1 MIRTGFASRDITAPV
16 GAVIP
21 GSFVKRVNSGVL
33 HPLQVS
39 AAVIDN
45 GSRAVAL
52 VGVDALFV
60 PGDLIRLALDRI
72 ESRTDL
78 KRDQVLIG
86 ASHTHCGGPIFEGLA
101 SQADPVYVASVA
113 EAIASAVVEAHES
126 MEESEI
132 GIGSGREPGISF
144 NRRFLMT
151 DGTEI
156 THPGKP
162 GTEHHQEIVA
172 VAGPIDPAVDVLA
185 VRNARGEVTGI
196 VVCFACHSTVVG
208 GELQTPDYAHYLR
221 THLRSHFGDGLPVV
235 FLLGACGDVTQV
247 DNMSEGSESG
257 AGHAEMMGRRLA
269 AAARRAVDLVDWL
282 GEAAI
287 ESSVITETLSI
298 RELPDADA
306 ERPPFGLGSAPE
318 YEPVYAQE
326 RTAVAEMRRANPAV
340 ETPIQALRIGPL
352 GIVTNGSEFF
362 CEYGLRIKR
371 ASPFAFTWV
380 VSLANDYVGYVPTA
394 QAFIS
399 GGYEPRTARSSFL
412 AIDAGQKI
420 VVSSLGMLEEVWDG
434 ECPENDPILSLR
446 GLGKEIRSDEDA
458 NAYVDRLRKEWG

>member
-1 MIRTGFASRDITAPV
+1 MIRAGFASRDITAPV
-16 GAVIP
+16 GAEIP
-21 GSFVKRVNSGVL
+21 GSFVRRVNQGVL
-33 HPLQVS
+33 HPLEVS
-39 AAVIDN
+39 ACVVDN
-45 GSRAVAL
+45 GQGAVAL

-60 PGDLIRLALDRI
+60 PGDLVRLALDRI

-86 ASHTHCGGPIFEGLA
+86 ASHTHCGGPVFDGLA
-101 SQADPVYVASVA
+101 SRADPAYVESVG
-113 EAIASAVVEAHES
+113 EAIASAVVEAQAHL
-126 MEESEI
+126 EESEI
-132 GIGSGREPGISF
+132 GIGLGQLVGISF

-162 GTEHHQEIVA
+162 GTVHHDEIVA
-172 VAGPIDPAVDVLA
+172 VAGPIDPTVDVLA
-185 VRNARGEVTGI
+185 VRNMRGEVTGI

-208 GELQTPDYAHYLR
+208 GDLQTPDYAHYLR
-221 THLRSHFGDGLPVV
+221 TRLRRHFGDGLPVV

-257 AGHAEMMGRRLA
+257 PSHAEMMGQWLA
-269 AAARRAVDLVDWL
+269 GEARRAVDLVDWL
-282 GEAAI
+282 DEAAI
-287 ESSVITETLSI
+287 ESSVVMETLSI

-326 RTAVAEMRRANPAV
+326 RAAVAEMRRANPTV

-371 ASPFAFTWV
+371 ASPFSFTWV
-380 VSLANDYVGYVPTA
+380 VSLANDYIGYVPTA

-412 AIDAGQKI
+412 AINAGQKI
-420 VVSSLGMLEEVWDG
+420 VTSSLGVLGELWDG
-434 ECPENDPILSLR
+434 ERQGDDPILSLR
-446 GLGKEIRSDEDA
+446 GVGKGVWADEGADD
-458 NAYVDRLRKEWG
+458 YVDRLRQW

>member
-16 GAVIP
+16 GAEIP
-21 GSFVKRVNSGVL
+21 GSFIKRVNSGVL
-33 HPLQVS
+33 HPLEVS
-39 AAVIDN
+39 VAVIDN
-45 GSRAVAL
+45 GSRAVVL

-60 PGDLIRLALDRI
+60 PGELARLALEGI
-72 ESRTDL
+72 ESRTGL

-86 ASHTHCGGPIFEGLA
+86 ASHTHCGGPVFDGLA
-101 SQADPVYVASVA
+101 SRADPAYVESVA
-113 EAIASAVVEAHES
+113 EAIASAVVEARES
-126 MEESEI
+126 MQESEI
-132 GIGSGREPGISF
+132 GIGSWREPGISF

-162 GTEHHQEIVA
+162 GTEHHDEIVA

-185 VRNARGEVTGI
+185 VRNMRGEVSGI
-196 VVCFACHSTVVG
+196 VVCFTCHSTVVG
-208 GELQTPDYAHYLR
+208 GDLQTPDYAHYLR
-221 THLRSHFGDGLPVV
+221 TRLRTHFGDGLPVV

-247 DNMSEGSESG
+247 DNMSTGSESG
-257 AGHAEMMGRRLA
+257 AGHADMMGRRLA
-269 AAARRAVDLVDWL
+269 AAVRQAVDLVDWL
-282 GEAAI
+282 GDADI
-287 ESSVITETLSI
+287 ESSVVMERLSI

-326 RTAVAEMRRANPAV
+326 RTLVAKMRRVNPAV
-340 ETPIQALRIGPL
+340 ETPIQAIRIGPL
-352 GIVTNGSEFF
+352 GIAANGSEFF

-371 ASPFAFTWV
+371 ASPFPLTWV
-380 VSLANDYVGYVPTA
+380 VSLANDYIGYVPTA

-412 AIDAGQKI
+412 TIDAGQRI
-420 VVSSLGMLEEVWDG
+420 VTSSLAALGKVWGG
-434 ECPENDPILSLR
+434 ECREADPILSLR
-446 GLGKEIRSDEDA
+446 GVGKEVWADEDA
-458 NAYVDRLRKEWG
+458 DDYVDRLRQG